1 MLNHRIIKGG
11 LSTTLWAFIQY
22 NRFTPDEGRP
32 RKKNKYKKRI
42 STSSDMA
49 IVLFFFI
56 AIRAV
61 VPIVL
66 IRENHQV
73 LGEIVR

>member
-1 MLNHRIIKGG
+1 
-11 LSTTLWAFIQY
+11 
-22 NRFTPDEGRP
+22 
-32 RKKNKYKKRI
+32 
-42 STSSDMA
+42 MA

-66 IRENHQV
+66 ICENHQV
-73 LGEIVR
+73 IGEIVR